1 MQMPAKSM
9 HLSLHLDANLHCVDP
24 GLWHTE
30 LAQLNATVQGPGLTN
45 VFWSYSC
52 QHADNNDGAS
62 PCAYLTLT
70 LTLT

>member
-1 MQMPAKSM
+1 M
-9 HLSLHLDANLHCVDP
+9 
-24 GLWHTE
+24 WHTE